1 MVPAVITSN
10 GYGKERVQSQHRA
23 SMGNISGLSSIPPHV
38 RARAWTFHNINSHT
52 RLTRRRIKQAET
64 RFSREREE
72 LIIRDLGWNI
82 SLGEFLLFGYGI
94 RIFFFLSKIG
104 MEKCEESFHLIVLRS
119 LISMIFARWERGFLD
134 FDSINVFYKIFLFG
148 SNFCILNY
156 NLSNK
161 LQILLF
167 RFVILA
173 MKEYRRIP
181 QVFIYLEK

>member
-1 MVPAVITSN
+1 M
-10 GYGKERVQSQHRA
+10 
-23 SMGNISGLSSIPPHV
+23 
-38 RARAWTFHNINSHT
+38 
-52 RLTRRRIKQAET
+52 RRIFSLD
-64 RFSREREE
+64 RFKFSDFDDICKMRER
-72 LIIRDLGWNI
+72 
-82 SLGEFLLFGYGI
+82 
-94 RIFFFLSKIG
+94 IFRFVFY
-104 MEKCEESFHLIVLRS
+104 
-119 LISMIFARWERGFLD
+119 
-134 FDSINVFYKIFLFG
+134 NVFYKIFLFG